1 MFGLQLSLD
10 DTLNTRGP
18 PGVHLSKGSAVYNV
32 PNQEGKLAVITGS
45 NSGTGKEAA
54 LRLAGA
60 GAHVIMAVRTIE
72 KGEAAREQ
80 ILERFPEARLDVRH
94 LDLADLSSV
103 ASFADTLLVDN
114 VPIDILLNNGGVM
127 APPKRMGTVDG
138 FELQLGTNYL
148 GHFALTLR
156 VLPLLL
162 AAAGPVVTT
171 MSSGVAAI
179 GSIRF
184 NDLQWQRRYSPYLAY
199 AQSKLADLLFAQH
212 LAVISRE
219 KNWDLTSNGAHPG
232 FTRTNLLNA
241 GANLGRDKP
250 KRSIFGEAKFMPSQ
264 SAEQGAEPMLYAA
277 TSPNAI
283 SGAYY
288 GPSGVFALVGSATL
302 VKPPRSARSAEK
314 AARLWSVSEE
324 LTGVALPETL

>member
-1 MFGLQLSLD
+1 MF
-10 DTLNTRGP
+10 
-18 PGVHLSKGSAVYNV
+18 NV
-32 PNQEGKLAVITGS
+32 PNQTGKLAVVTGS

-60 GAHVIMAVRTIE
+60 GARVIMAVRTIE
-72 KGEAAREQ
+72 KGEAARNE
-80 ILERFPEARLDVRH
+80 ILKTFPDAQLEVRH

-103 ASFADTLLVDN
+103 TTFADALLADS
-114 VPIDILLNNGGVM
+114 VPLDLLLNNGGVM
-127 APPKRMGTVDG
+127 APPKRFGTVDG
-138 FELQLGTNYL
+138 FELQFGTNYL

-156 VLPLLL
+156 LLPLLL
-162 AAAGPVVTT
+162 QAAGPVVTT

-212 LAVISRE
+212 LAVVAQS
-219 KNWDLTSNGAHPG
+219 KGWDLMSNAAHPG
-232 FTRTNLLNA
+232 FTRTNLLAA
-241 GANLGRDKP
+241 GASLGRDMP
-250 KRSIFGEAKFMPSQ
+250 KRSLFGNAKFIPSQ
-264 SAEQGAEPMLYAA
+264 GVEQGTEPLLYAA
-277 TSPNAI
+277 TSPDAI
-283 SGAYY
+283 NGAYY
-288 GPSGVFALVGSATL
+288 GPSGLFALVGSTTL

-324 LTGVALPETL
+324 LTGVALPENL